1 MTQLQKEIDTLETD
15 INTKTTQLS
24 TLDQKINSLTTSIE
38 AQTAT
43 VNETTKKKDDLT
55 KQYDALT
62 TQVNE
67 AKTNLDTAKT
77 KYDAAKKTLDDLNN
91 NVDTP
96 KLASLKSELY
106 QLQKQQSALQAQVD
120 ATTSQLKAAET
131 ELANA
136 YTKYDN
142 NVVNFYKEVYNNTG
156 DLDAYYAYTELEKYN
171 GQTVGSATIYDS
183 KNYDKT
189 MASLS
194 DLKEALNYIKMCNQ
208 IRAYEGVAPLKVS
221 YYLMSVSAIQNQ
233 YSSVNLGHSKL
244 YEVGENLY
252 WSSQDNNSEDFLD
265 KNSNLDVK
273 HLYEL
278 GKNPDRNDVQSNNPF
293 YGWWTEEKILYE
305 QTHNAD
311 KAGHYFNIV
320 DTNYTLTGFSHNNQ
334 KHNLN
339 MYTWGAG
346 I

>member
-1 MTQLQKEIDTLETD
+1 MQL
-15 INTKTTQLS
+15 
-24 TLDQKINSLTTSIE
+24 
-38 AQTAT
+38 
-43 VNETTKKKDDLT
+43 
-55 KQYDALT
+55 
-62 TQVNE
+62 
-67 AKTNLDTAKT
+67 
-77 KYDAAKKTLDDLNN
+77 KKTLDDLNN

-96 KLASLKSELY
+96 ELANLKFELNHLQSE
-106 QLQKQQSALQAQVD
+106 QTALQAQVD

-156 DLDAYYAYTELEKYN
+156 DLDAYYAYTELEKYD
-171 GQTVGSATIYDS
+171 GKTVGSATIYDS

-194 DLKEALNYIKMCNQ
+194 DLHEALNYIKMCNQ

-265 KNSNLDVK
+265 KNGNLDVK
-273 HLYEL
+273 SLYEL
-278 GKNPDRNDVQSNNPF
+278 GKKTRLF
-293 YGWWTEEKILYE
+293 
-305 QTHNAD
+305 
-311 KAGHYFNIV
+311 
-320 DTNYTLTGFSHNNQ
+320 
-334 KHNLN
+334 
-339 MYTWGAG
+339 
-346 I
+346 

>member
-1 MTQLQKEIDTLETD
+1 MKQK
-15 INTKTTQLS
+15 
-24 TLDQKINSLTTSIE
+24 
-38 AQTAT
+38 
-43 VNETTKKKDDLT
+43 KKKDDLT

-77 KYDAAKKTLDDLNN
+77 KYDATKKTLDDLNN

-96 KLASLKSELY
+96 ELANLKFELNHLQSE
-106 QLQKQQSALQAQVD
+106 QTALQAQVD
-120 ATTSQLKAAET
+120 ATTSQLKEAET

-136 YTKYDN
+136 YT
-142 NVVNFYKEVYNNTG
+142 
-156 DLDAYYAYTELEKYN
+156 ELEKYD
-171 GQTVGSATIYDS
+171 GKTVGSATIYDS

-221 YYLMSVSAIQNQ
+221 YYLTSVSAIQNQ

-265 KNSNLDVK
+265 KNGNLDVK
-273 HLYEL
+273 SLYEL
-278 GKNPDRNDVQSNNPF
+278 GKKPDSFNIQSNNPF
-293 YGWWTEEKILYE
+293 YGWWTEEKSITKRQVIDIVMDTISILLSLP
-305 QTHNAD
+305 
-311 KAGHYFNIV
+311 
-320 DTNYTLTGFSHNNQ
+320 TL
-334 KHNLN
+334 
-339 MYTWGAG
+339 
-346 I
+346 